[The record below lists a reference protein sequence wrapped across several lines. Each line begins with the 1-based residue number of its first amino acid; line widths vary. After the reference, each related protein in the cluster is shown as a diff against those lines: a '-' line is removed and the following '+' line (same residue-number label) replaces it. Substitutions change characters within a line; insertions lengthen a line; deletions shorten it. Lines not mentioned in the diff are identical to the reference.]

1 MEELIVEGLEAEDF
15 IVLERILKTY
25 KISIGDSV
33 SFQDVTNLYTK
44 VQQIVNCL
52 KD

>member
-1 MEELIVEGLEAEDF
+1 MKELIVEGLEAEDF
-15 IVLERILKTY
+15 IVLEYILKTH
-25 KISIGDSV
+25 KVSIEDSV

-44 VQQIVNCL
+44 VQQIVKCL